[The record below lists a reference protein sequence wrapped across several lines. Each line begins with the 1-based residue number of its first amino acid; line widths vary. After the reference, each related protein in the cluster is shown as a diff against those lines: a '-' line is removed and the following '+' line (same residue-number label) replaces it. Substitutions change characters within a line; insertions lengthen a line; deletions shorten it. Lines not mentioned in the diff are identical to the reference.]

1 MVVKFDR
8 HNAVGS
14 QDRRRETRN
23 MSAAMVCLYHSL
35 YVQISALGRFVW
47 WFYTVLDIENA
58 EQFVGATTTPAT
70 QVKPSVSCLQWT

>member
-14 QDRRRETRN
+14 QDRRREIRN
-23 MSAAMVCLYHSL
+23 MSAAMVCLYTL